1 MRKNTFL
8 MNTSSEFTGQI
19 ARHHIVRVGVLGQ
32 VGRFTSVDAIA
43 YRRGMRVVCRTS
55 RGLEV
60 GEILAPDNGED
71 AARQSDGSILRG
83 VTLQDELLITR
94 LEKNRREA
102 FAACQTEIS
111 RLGYEAT
118 LLEVEQLF
126 DGRSIY
132 FYFLGQVPEE
142 LSAWTQQLAETYDAA
157 AGVNRFAETLENG
170 CGPGCGT
177 EEKAGGCG
185 DSCSSCSIAAACKS
199 K

>member
-1 MRKNTFL
+1 MNDSSKN
-8 MNTSSEFTGQI
+8 NGQI
-19 ARHHIVRVGVLGQ
+19 GRHHIARVGVLGQ

-60 GEILAPDNGED
+60 GEVLAADSGD
-71 AARQSDGSILRG
+71 DSARQSDGSILRG
-83 VTLQDELLITR
+83 VTLQDELLIAR

-102 FAACQTEIS
+102 FAACQSEID
-111 RLGYEAT
+111 RLGYQAT

-126 DGRSIY
+126 DGRAIY
-132 FYFLGQVPEE
+132 FYFLGEVPSE

-157 AGVNRFAETLENG
+157 AGINRFAETLEHG

-185 DSCSSCSIAAACKS
+185 DSCASCSIATACKT